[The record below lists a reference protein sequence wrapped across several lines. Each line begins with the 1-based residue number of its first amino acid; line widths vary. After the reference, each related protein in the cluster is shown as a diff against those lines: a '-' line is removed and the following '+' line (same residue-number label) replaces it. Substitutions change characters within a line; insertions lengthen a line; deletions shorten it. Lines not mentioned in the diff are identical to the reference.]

1 MRHQSSLAAAFLLEV
16 CMGMGLTG
24 IPLIPWDCHGNG
36 NHCDSIMGMG
46 MGIKAWEWKL
56 NNGNVNGFPLYLFS
70 IKSTLSSCMYANV
83 QQFWLDKSML
93 PKLYAVAR
101 KVLCVPA
108 PSAASERL
116 FSTAGRLLEKRR
128 TSLARSSVNSLLFL
142 HSNMQWEL
150 KLILMFDWLRI
161 LNSVSFGWIMSHD
174 TV

>member
-24 IPLIPWDCHGNG
+24 IPLVPWDCHRNG
-36 NHCDSIMGMG
+36 NHCDSIMGMR

-108 PSAASERL
+108 PSAASERV
-116 FSTAGRLLEKRR
+116 FSTAGRHLEKRR
-128 TSLARSSVNSLLFL
+128 TSRLSVCL
-142 HSNMQWEL
+142 
-150 KLILMFDWLRI
+150 
-161 LNSVSFGWIMSHD
+161 SVCPSVRLSVCGVPRHNWRTERPRKPKFSRMEAHH
-174 TV
+174 TRKQ